1 MRKIFIILIC
11 LLIASPAFAFNKYM
25 IKLSKSFKKYEN
37 ELVKIQSYR
46 AFDFYA
52 IQEGW
57 HKESP
62 SEFDTLIIY
71 PKGEGPFPLVMIS
84 HSSWGPEEYASK
96 WMLFHKQQT
105 KKLLK
110 MGIATMFIDH
120 FTARDQLGS
129 TAGNQF
135 TVNIW
140 SQFLDPFIALE
151 YLSKNPKIN
160 IKKVG
165 ITGGSRGGMVSIL
178 ASEKRLRDALISK
191 DLYFAAAQPR
201 YPDCEDVGM
210 FRNPQ
215 PTKETKTWMILGGSD
230 NYTRAEPCVELGK
243 KIKANGGD
251 IEVIVK
257 EGWHH
262 DFIGN
267 YEVEDMEYAQ
277 VFWKCPKWYTE
288 DDGKMSKSYMD
299 FLLKYVDRWETEEDF
314 YKMSREDP
322 LRTLKFSGDPYSHSA
337 CMFTGAKGGGHKGP
351 ALMNPNL
358 KFWKE
363 NLL

>member
-1 MRKIFIILIC
+1 MRKIFLIIIC
-11 LLIASPAFAFNKYM
+11 LLIASPAFSFNKFM
-25 IKLSKSFKKYEN
+25 TKLQKKFKN
-37 ELVKIQSYR
+37 TELVNIKSYR
-46 AFDFYA
+46 AFDFYS

-62 SEFDTLIIY
+62 SEFDALIIY
-71 PKGEGPFPLVMIS
+71 PKGEGPFPLVMVS
-84 HSSWGPEEYASK
+84 HSSWGPEEFVSK
-96 WMLFHKQQT
+96 WMVFHQKQA
-105 KKLLK
+105 KKLQK
-110 MGIATMFIDH
+110 KGIATMFIDH

-151 YLSKNPKIN
+151 YLSNNPKIN

-165 ITGGSRGGMVSIL
+165 IQGGSRGGMVSIL

-191 DLYFAAAQPR
+191 DLYFAAAQPL

-215 PTKETKTWMILGGSD
+215 PIKETKTWMILGGSD
-230 NYTRAEPCVELGK
+230 NYTRPEPCVELGK

-251 IEVIVK
+251 IIVDVK
-257 EGWHH
+257 QGWYH

-267 YEVEDMEYAQ
+267 YEVEKMKYAQ
-277 VFWKCPKWYTE
+277 IFWKCPKWYTE
-288 DDGKMSKSYMD
+288 DDGKMSKSYID
-299 FLLKYVDRWETEEDF
+299 FLLEYVDRWETEEDF

-322 LRTLKFSGDPYSHSA
+322 LRTLKFSFDSYNLSG
-337 CMFTGAKGGGHKGP
+337 CMFTGAKGGGDKGK
-351 ALMNPNL
+351 MFFNKNI
-358 KFWKE
+358 KFWEE
-363 NLL
+363 NLLN

>member
-1 MRKIFIILIC
+1 MKKLLGIIVLG
-11 LLIASPAFAFNKYM
+11 LLIASPAFAFNEFMTKQQ
-25 IKLSKSFKKYEN
+25 KRFKN
-37 ELVKIQSYR
+37 SELVKIPSYR
-46 AFDFYA
+46 AFDFYS

-57 HKESP
+57 YKESP
-62 SEFDTLIIY
+62 SEFDALIIY
-71 PKGEGPFPLVMIS
+71 PKGEGPFPLVMVS
-84 HSSWGPEEYASK
+84 HSSWGPEEFYSK
-96 WMLFHKQQT
+96 WMTWHKRQA
-105 KKLLK
+105 KKLQK

-120 FTARDQLGS
+120 FTARDQIGS

-165 ITGGSRGGMVSIL
+165 IQGGSRGGMVSIL

-191 DLYFAAAQPR
+191 DLYFAAAQPL

-215 PTKETKTWMILGGSD
+215 PTKETKTWMILGGVD

-251 IEVIVK
+251 IIV
-257 EGWHH
+257 
-262 DFIGN
+262 D
-267 YEVEDMEYAQ
+267 V
-277 VFWKCPKWYTE
+277 
-288 DDGKMSKSYMD
+288 
-299 FLLKYVDRWETEEDF
+299 
-314 YKMSREDP
+314 
-322 LRTLKFSGDPYSHSA
+322 
-337 CMFTGAKGGGHKGP
+337 
-351 ALMNPNL
+351 
-358 KFWKE
+358 
-363 NLL
+363 

>member
-1 MRKIFIILIC
+1 MT
-11 LLIASPAFAFNKYM
+11 
-25 IKLSKSFKKYEN
+25 
-37 ELVKIQSYR
+37 
-46 AFDFYA
+46 
-52 IQEGW
+52 W
-57 HKESP
+57 HKRQ
-62 SEFDTLIIY
+62 
-71 PKGEGPFPLVMIS
+71 
-84 HSSWGPEEYASK
+84 A
-96 WMLFHKQQT
+96 
-105 KKLLK
+105 KKLQK
-110 MGIATMFIDH
+110 KGIATMFIDH

-165 ITGGSRGGMVSIL
+165 IQGGSRGGMVSIL

-191 DLYFAAAQPR
+191 DLYFAAAQPL

-215 PTKETKTWMILGGSD
+215 PTKETKTWMILGGAD

-251 IEVIVK
+251 IIVDVK
-257 EGWHH
+257 KGWHH

-267 YEVEDMEYAQ
+267 YEVENMDYAQ
-277 VFWKCPKWYTE
+277 IFWKCPKWYTE
-288 DDGKMSKSYMD
+288 DNGKMSKSYMD
-299 FLLKYVDRWETEEDF
+299 FLLEYVDRWKTEEDF
-314 YKMSREDP
+314 YKMSKEDP
-322 LRTLKFSGDPYSHSA
+322 LRTLKFSYDAYTNNQ
-337 CMFTGAKGGGHKGP
+337 CMFEGARGGGDKGKQIF
-351 ALMNPNL
+351 NKNI
-358 KFWKE
+358 KFWEE
-363 NLL
+363 NLLK

>member
-1 MRKIFIILIC
+1 MKKLLGIIVLG
-11 LLIASPAFAFNKYM
+11 LLIASPAFAFNEFM
-25 IKLSKSFKKYEN
+25 IKQQKRFKN
-37 ELVKIQSYR
+37 SELVKIPSYR
-46 AFDFYA
+46 AFDFYS

-57 HKESP
+57 YKESP
-62 SEFDTLIIY
+62 SEFDALIIY
-71 PKGEGPFPLVMIS
+71 PKGEGPFPLVMVS
-84 HSSWGPEEYASK
+84 HSSWGPEEFYSK
-96 WMLFHKQQT
+96 WMTWHKRQA
-105 KKLLK
+105 KKLQK

-165 ITGGSRGGMVSIL
+165 IQGGSRGGMVSIL

-191 DLYFAAAQPR
+191 DLYFAAAQPL

-215 PTKETKTWMILGGSD
+215 PIKETKTWMILGGSD
-230 NYTRAEPCVELGK
+230 NYTRPEPCVDLGN

-251 IEVIVK
+251 IIVNVK
-257 EGWHH
+257 KGWLH

-267 YEVEDMEYAQ
+267 YEVEDMKYAQ
-277 VFWKCPKWYTE
+277 IFWKCPKWYTE

-299 FLLKYVDRWETEEDF
+299 FLLEYVDRWETEEDF

-322 LRTLKFSGDPYSHSA
+322 LRTLKFSFDPYNLSG
-337 CMFTGAKGGGHKGP
+337 CMFQGAKGGGDKG
-351 ALMNPNL
+351 NQIFKTNI

-363 NLL
+363 NLLK

>member
-1 MRKIFIILIC
+1 MKKLLGILILG
-11 LLIASPAFAFNKYM
+11 LLIASPAFAFNKFM
-25 IKLSKSFKKYEN
+25 IKQQKRFKN
-37 ELVKIQSYR
+37 SELVKIPSYR
-46 AFDFYA
+46 AFDFYS

-57 HKESP
+57 YKESP
-62 SEFDTLIIY
+62 SEFDALIIY
-71 PKGEGPFPLVMIS
+71 PKGEGPFPLVMVS
-84 HSSWGPEEYASK
+84 HSSWGPEEFYSK
-96 WMLFHKQQT
+96 WMTWHKRQA
-105 KKLLK
+105 KKLQK

-165 ITGGSRGGMVSIL
+165 IQGGSRGGMVSIL

-191 DLYFAAAQPR
+191 DLYFAAAQPL

-215 PTKETKTWMILGGSD
+215 PIKETKTWMILGGAD

-243 KIKANGGD
+243 KIKENGGD
-251 IEVIVK
+251 IMVDVK
-257 EGWHH
+257 KGWVH

-267 YEVEDMEYAQ
+267 WKVEVSKYSQ
-277 VFWKCPKWYTE
+277 IFWKCPKYYTE
-288 DDGKMSKSYMD
+288 DNGKMNKTYVN
-299 FLLKYVDRWETEEDF
+299 FLLEHVDRWKNQEDIH
-314 YKMSREDP
+314 KMAREDP
-322 LRTLKFSGDPYSHSA
+322 LRTLKFSYDPYTLSG
-337 CMFTGAKGGGHKGP
+337 CMFTGAKTGGDKGKLIFHKTI
-351 ALMNPNL
+351 
-358 KFWKE
+358 KFWEE

>member
-1 MRKIFIILIC
+1 M
-11 LLIASPAFAFNKYM
+11 
-25 IKLSKSFKKYEN
+25 
-37 ELVKIQSYR
+37 
-46 AFDFYA
+46 
-52 IQEGW
+52 
-57 HKESP
+57 
-62 SEFDTLIIY
+62 
-71 PKGEGPFPLVMIS
+71 
-84 HSSWGPEEYASK
+84 
-96 WMLFHKQQT
+96 
-105 KKLLK
+105 
-110 MGIATMFIDH
+110 
-120 FTARDQLGS
+120 
-129 TAGNQF
+129 
-135 TVNIW
+135 
-140 SQFLDPFIALE
+140 
-151 YLSKNPKIN
+151 SKNPKIN

-358 KFWKE
+358 KFWKK

>member
-1 MRKIFIILIC
+1 MKKLLGIVVLG
-11 LLIASPAFAFNKYM
+11 LLIASPAFAFNEFM
-25 IKLSKSFKKYEN
+25 IKQQKRFKN
-37 ELVKIQSYR
+37 SELVKILSYR
-46 AFDFYA
+46 AFDFYS

-57 HKESP
+57 YKKSP
-62 SEFDTLIIY
+62 SEFDALIIY
-71 PKGEGPFPLVMIS
+71 PKGKGPFPLVMVS
-84 HSSWGPEEYASK
+84 HSSWGPEEFYSK
-96 WMLFHKQQT
+96 WMTWHKRQA
-105 KKLLK
+105 KKLQK
-110 MGIATMFIDH
+110 KGIATMFIDH

-165 ITGGSRGGMVSIL
+165 IQGGSRGGMVSIL
-178 ASEKRLRDALISK
+178 ASEKRLRNALISK
-191 DLYFAAAQPR
+191 DLYFAASMPL

-251 IEVIVK
+251 IIVDVK
-257 EGWHH
+257 KGWRH

-267 YEVEDMEYAQ
+267 YEVEDMEYSQ
-277 VFWKCPKWYTE
+277 IFWKCPKWYTE

-299 FLLKYVDRWETEEDF
+299 FLLEYVDRWETEEDF

-322 LRTLKFSGDPYSHSA
+322 LRTLKFSFDPYNLSG
-337 CMFTGAKGGGHKGP
+337 CMFKGAKGGGDKGKQIF
-351 ALMNPNL
+351 NKNI
-358 KFWKE
+358 KFWEE
-363 NLL
+363 NLLK

>member
-1 MRKIFIILIC
+1 MKKIFVFLIC
-11 LLIASPAFAFNKYM
+11 FLIASPSFAFNKHM
-25 IKLSKSFKKYEN
+25 KRLQKSFKN
-37 ELVKIQSYR
+37 SELVTIKSYR
-46 AFDFYA
+46 AFDFYS

-57 HKESP
+57 YKESP
-62 SEFDTLIIY
+62 SKFDALIIY

-84 HSSWGPEEYASK
+84 HSSWGPEEYISK
-96 WMLFHKQQT
+96 WMKFHRNQT
-105 KKLLK
+105 RKLLK
-110 MGIATMFIDH
+110 KGIATMFIDH

-160 IKKVG
+160 IKKIG

-178 ASEKRLRDALISK
+178 VSEKRLRDALISK

-215 PTKETKTWMILGGSD
+215 PIKETKTWMILGGAD
-230 NYTRAEPCVELGK
+230 NYTRAEPCVELGD
-243 KIKANGGD
+243 KIKSNGGD

-267 YEVEDMEYAQ
+267 YEVEEMEYAQ
-277 VFWKCPKWYTE
+277 IFWKCPKWYTE
-288 DDGKMSKSYMD
+288 DDGRMSKSYMD
-299 FLLKYVDRWETEEDF
+299 FLLKYVDL
-314 YKMSREDP
+314 S
-322 LRTLKFSGDPYSHSA
+322 LIHI
-337 CMFTGAKGGGHKGP
+337 
-351 ALMNPNL
+351 
-358 KFWKE
+358 
-363 NLL
+363 